1 MKLVVHARP
10 VLNPISGVGR
20 YLIELMREIERDG
33 RFEPEYF
40 FATHWQRT
48 LDLPGGEKVLR
59 PGLVNTLRSAP
70 PLRYLARVV
79 QQNLFAYGVRRRRPA
94 LYFEPNYLSFTTH
107 VPTVITIHDISH
119 LRFPETHP
127 VERIRDFSRLLPRA
141 VSSASCVLTVSEFS
155 RSEVISEF
163 GLSPDRVVATPLGV
177 DPRFV
182 PRDAEVTRALLEPLG
197 LTHGRYV
204 LSVGTL
210 EPRKNVLAT
219 IRAHGKLPEELR
231 KRYPLA
237 IAGKSGWLTESLDRE
252 LAAAEARGDAR
263 RLGHVSDADLPLLY
277 AGATLLAYP
286 SFYEGFGLPPL
297 EAMASGVPVISSNR
311 ASLPEVIGD
320 AGLMLE
326 PDDIDGLSASM
337 RRVIEDVDFANDLR
351 NRGLARARTFT
362 WRRCAE
368 LTIRAWEQALVS
380 R

>member
-1 MKLVVHARP
+1 MKLVVNARP
-10 VLNPISGVGR
+10 LLNPISGIGR
-20 YLIELMREIERDG
+20 YLHELMREVERDG

-40 FATHWQRT
+40 FATRWQRT
-48 LDLPGGEKVLR
+48 LDLPASGSPLT
-59 PGLVNTLRSAP
+59 PGLVNVLRTLP
-70 PLRYLARVV
+70 PLTALARSL
-79 QQNLFAYGVRRRRPA
+79 QQRNFAVGVRSRRPA
-94 LYFEPNYLSFTTH
+94 LYFEPNYLSFETD

-119 LRFPETHP
+119 LRHPETHP
-127 VERIRDFSRLLPRA
+127 VKRVRDLTRLLPRA
-141 VSSASCVLTVSEFS
+141 VKSASCVLTVSEFS

-163 GLSPDRVVATPLGV
+163 GLSPDRVVTTPLGV

-182 PRDAEVTRALLEPLG
+182 PRDAEVTRGLLEPLG
-197 LTHGRYV
+197 LTHGHYV

-219 IRAHGKLPEELR
+219 IRAHGKLPADLR

-252 LAAAEARGDAR
+252 LGEAEARGDAR

-297 EAMASGVPVISSNR
+297 EAMASGVPVIASNR

-326 PDDIDGLSASM
+326 PDDIDGLAASM
-337 RRVIEDVDFANDLR
+337 RRIIEDVHFASDLGS
-351 NRGLARARTFT
+351 RGLARARTFT

-368 LTIRAWEQALVS
+368 LTIRAWEQVLGS